1 MSLLHGNS
9 GKIPHILLI
18 RRMWNSQ
25 KPHLAFE
32 WLPLQPF
39 MKSGFVNLFGRPNA
53 GKSTLLNA
61 LIGEKLAIVSHK
73 VQTTRHRIKGIITT
87 PEYQMILSD
96 TPGIIDPRYKLHEKM
111 MDSVKQALAD
121 TDLALLL
128 VDGRNSPEENDQIFA
143 GLHLKV
149 PALVLI
155 NKTESMK
162 KAETDALI
170 AFFKPKKYA
179 SDVIAISALKKIN
192 TDFLLERILQLL
204 PEGEPFFDG
213 DEMTDRP
220 VKFFVGEIIREKIFG
235 MYDDEIPYHTAVL
248 VQEYKEKDT
257 LTKIQA
263 DIIVQRETQKGI
275 LLGESG
281 KMIRM
286 LGTEARKEIEAF
298 IGRKVFLELFVRV
311 RPKWR
316 DNEWQLR
323 EYGY

>member
-1 MSLLHGNS
+1 
-9 GKIPHILLI
+9 
-18 RRMWNSQ
+18 
-25 KPHLAFE
+25 
-32 WLPLQPF
+32 
-39 MKSGFVNLFGRPNA
+39 MKSGFVNLFGKPNA

-61 LIGEKLAIVSHK
+61 LMGEKLAIVSHK
-73 VQTTRHRIKGIITT
+73 VQTTRHRIKGILTA
-87 PEYQMILSD
+87 PEYQLILSD

-111 MDSVKQALAD
+111 MDSVRQALAD

-128 VDGRNSPEENDQIFA
+128 LDGRDNLDENDQIFS

-155 NKTESMK
+155 NKSDRMTE
-162 KAETDALI
+162 AEIASVV
-170 AFFKPKKYA
+170 AFFKEKKYA
-179 SDVIAISALKKIN
+179 TEVLAISALKKMN
-192 TDFLLERILQLL
+192 TDLLFERIIQHL
-204 PEGEPFFDG
+204 PDGEAFFDG

-220 VKFFVGEIIREKIFG
+220 VKFFVGEMIREKIFS
-235 MYDDEIPYHTAVL
+235 MYEDEIPYHTAVL

-275 LLGESG
+275 LLGEGG
-281 KMIRM
+281 KMIRQ
-286 LGTEARKEIEAF
+286 LGTEARREIEAF
-298 IGRKVFLELFVRV
+298 IGRKVFLELFVKV